1 MSTRAI
7 RTSTSQTACDVC
19 GRTLLRGEHSEVY
32 LAGGTRHPV
41 CELCTSRALHGGWVR
56 EGTVPAYDPAGERDD
71 RRRSLLGR
79 RRPRR
84 RPELDT
90 ESEPQFPDLSPPLSP
105 LNDGSPPDTSSMAP
119 EAPGPSDPELV
130 ADPLPDGGP
139 ARGPVP
145 DWPDPPARAP
155 RRMRRRRT
163 TSGRSRP
170 DPAAGRDLSPS
181 REPRHV
187 HAVPTLVDHKIEAA
201 IELFNGSEHPRTVA
215 GITRS
220 LGLPDVSVH
229 PSSPVAAIVNV
240 VVCWELCWYR
250 YEVDLSEVAPVVRG
264 AGQGYELAELTELE
278 RHVNAT
284 ADDLGR
290 LSADR

>member
-19 GRTLLRGEHSEVY
+19 GRTLLRGEHSEIY

-56 EGTVPAYDPAGERDD
+56 EGTVAEYDPAGERGD

-84 RPELDT
+84 RPEIDT
-90 ESEPQFPDLSPPLSP
+90 DSEPRFPDLSPPPLSP
-105 LNDGSPPDTSSMAP
+105 PATGA
-119 EAPGPSDPELV
+119 PSDPSTAPAMEPAPELA
-130 ADPLPDGGP
+130 ADPQLDGEPD
-139 ARGPVP
+139 RGPVP
-145 DWPDPPARAP
+145 DWPDPPTRAP
-155 RRMRRRRT
+155 RRMRRRRPA
-163 TSGRSRP
+163 SGRSRP
-170 DPAAGRDLSPS
+170 EPAAGRDLSGS
-181 REPRHV
+181 REPRNV
-187 HAVPTLVDHKIEAA
+187 HAVPTSADHKIEAA

-229 PSSPVAAIVNV
+229 PPSPVAAIVNV

-250 YEVDLSEVAPVVRG
+250 YEVDLSETTPVVRG
-264 AGQGYELAELTELE
+264 AGQGYELVELTELE